1 MAHITCG
8 RRAGGGRGRK
18 AHLCV
23 CVSVCV
29 CVCARVLKGRDRLAC
44 CTLGLFAL
52 AIYMV
57 VAAWCILIHNVKTK
71 LCMLGWVSLCLFAG
85 STGLWPI
92 DAVGFRSHQFRV
104 CTHGRMWLIPHDVK
118 NPPVHMGAK

>member
-1 MAHITCG
+1 MGAGLVVGVGAKHICV
-8 RRAGGGRGRK
+8 
-18 AHLCV
+18 CV
-23 CVSVCV
+23 CVSVSV
-29 CVCARVLKGRDRLAC
+29 CVCVLKGRDRLAFS
-44 CTLGLFAL
+44 LGLFAL

-57 VAAWCILIHNVKTK
+57 VAAWCILIHIVKTK
-71 LCMLGWVSLCLFAG
+71 LCMLGCVSLCLFAG

-104 CTHGRMWLIPHDVK
+104 CTHGRMWLMPHDVK